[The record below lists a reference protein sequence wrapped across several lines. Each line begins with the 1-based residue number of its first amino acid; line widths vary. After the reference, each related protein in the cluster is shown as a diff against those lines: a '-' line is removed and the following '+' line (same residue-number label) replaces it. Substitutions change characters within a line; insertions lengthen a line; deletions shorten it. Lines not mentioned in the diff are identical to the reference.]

1 MWAGYFFA
9 KAAVYFWLGQSMPLT
24 QAMAVRSVFGGLSL
38 GLMIAVSFTQGRRLF
53 ALGRSLGL
61 LPAAAEQNT

>member
-53 ALGRSLGL
+53 ALCRSLGL